1 MNTTVKPVSDKV
13 VTNITWR
20 LIPLLL
26 ICYIFAHLDRVNIGF
41 AKDSMSI
48 DLGLTHTM
56 YGTGAGLFFIAYM
69 LFGVP
74 SNMMLEKFGPRRWI
88 AIIMVVWG
96 LLSTATM
103 FITNHIE
110 FYILRFL
117 LGVAE
122 AGFFPGIL
130 IYINRWFPTR
140 KRGKITAMFTLAV
153 PLASVIGAPI
163 SGWII
168 DFFHGSSGMHGW
180 QWMFLLEGLPV
191 VLLGIVILFYLPDHY
206 SKVTWLTDK
215 EKEQLHHEHMSEE
228 SFKTNLPLLA
238 FLKDA
243 KLWLLFGIY
252 FAVMLGINA
261 NNFWMPNLIK
271 SSGIETDTTVG
282 LLTSFCWGLSCI
294 FMILTGMSADR
305 HNERR
310 WHLIIPLLMAAVGF
324 IGTGMFT
331 HSTILVVTFLSISIM
346 GAATALPMFWQI
358 PPMFLSSK
366 DAIAGIA
373 LVSSLGNLAGFLAP
387 YLIGWVKDMT
397 GGSPS
402 IGLYILALLIAGGA
416 ALVLLITPPIK
427 QPLQQ
432 LNPQAA

>member
-1 MNTTVKPVSDKV
+1 MDTHTAPVSDKV
-13 VTNITWR
+13 VRHITIR

-41 AKDSMSI
+41 AKATMSA

-74 SNMMLEKFGPRRWI
+74 SNIMLEKIGPRRWI
-88 AIIMVVWG
+88 AAIMIVWG
-96 LLSTATM
+96 ALSAATM
-103 FITNHIE
+103 FITNHYQ

-153 PLASVIGAPI
+153 PLASVLGAPI

-180 QWMFLLEGLPV
+180 QWMFVLEGLPV
-191 VLLGIVILFYLPDHY
+191 MLLGLVILFYLPDHY
-206 SKVTWLTDK
+206 DQVKWLTTE
-215 EKEQLHHEHMSEE
+215 EKQQLHQEHSSEE
-228 SFKTNLPLLA
+228 SFKANMPLLA
-238 FLKDA
+238 FIKDI
-243 KLWLLFGIY
+243 KLWLLFSIY

-261 NNFWMPNLIK
+261 NNFWMPTLIK
-271 SSGIETDTTVG
+271 DTGIETETTVG
-282 LLTSFCWGLSCI
+282 FLTAFCWGMSCF
-294 FMILTGMSADR
+294 FMVLTGISADR

-310 WHLIIPLLMAAVGF
+310 WHLIVPLLMAALGF
-324 IGTGMFT
+324 VGTGLLT
-331 HSTILVVTFLSISIM
+331 SSTLLVVTFLSISIM
-346 GAATALPMFWQI
+346 GAATSLPMFWQI
-358 PPMFLSSK
+358 PPMFLTNK

-387 YLIGWVKDMT
+387 YLIGAIKDLT
-397 GGSPS
+397 GQAS
-402 IGLYILALLIAGGA
+402 IALYVLATLIACGA
-416 ALVLLITPPIK
+416 ALVLLIKPP
-427 QPLQQ
+427 QMVNQ
-432 LNPQAA
+432 

>member
-1 MNTTVKPVSDKV
+1 MTMDTHIPPVGDKV
-13 VTNITWR
+13 VRHITLR

-41 AKDSMSI
+41 AKATMSA

-74 SNMMLEKFGPRRWI
+74 SNMMLEKVGPRRWI
-88 AIIMVVWG
+88 AAIMIVWG
-96 LLSTATM
+96 ALSAGTM
-103 FITNHIE
+103 FITNHYQ

-153 PLASVIGAPI
+153 PLASVLGAPI

-168 DFFHGSSGMHGW
+168 DFFHHSSGMHGW
-180 QWMFLLEGLPV
+180 QWMFILEGLPV
-191 VLLGIVILFYLPDHY
+191 VLFGLIILCYLPDHY
-206 SKVTWLTDK
+206 DEVKWLTTT
-215 EKEQLHHEHMSEE
+215 EKQQLHQEHLNEE
-228 SFKTNLPLLA
+228 SFKTTMPLMA
-238 FLKDA
+238 FIKDI
-243 KLWLLFGIY
+243 KLWLLFAIY

-261 NNFWMPNLIK
+261 NNFWMPTLIK
-271 SSGIETDTTVG
+271 DTGIETETTVG
-282 LLTSFCWGLSCI
+282 LLTAFCWGMSCI
-294 FMILTGMSADR
+294 FMIVTGMSADK

-324 IGTGMFT
+324 IGTGLF
-331 HSTILVVTFLSISIM
+331 HDSTVLVVTFLSISIM
-346 GAATALPMFWQI
+346 GAATSLPMFWQI
-358 PPMFLSSK
+358 PPMFLTSK

-387 YLIGWVKDMT
+387 YLIGAIKDLT
-397 GGSPS
+397 GQAS
-402 IGLYILALLIAGGA
+402 IALYVLAVLIACGA
-416 ALVLLITPPIK
+416 MLVLLIKPPQVIK
-427 QPLQQ
+427 Q
-432 LNPQAA
+432 